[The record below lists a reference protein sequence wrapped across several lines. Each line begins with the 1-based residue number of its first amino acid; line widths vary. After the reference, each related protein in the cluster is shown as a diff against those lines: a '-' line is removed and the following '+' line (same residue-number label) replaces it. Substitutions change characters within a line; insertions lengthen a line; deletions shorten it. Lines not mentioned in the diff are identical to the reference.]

1 MGIGMDRVKKKDR
14 PLELYN
20 SLASR
25 KQAFAPLA
33 AGQVKMFTCGPSIY
47 DKPHLGNYRAF
58 LYEDVL
64 HRYLEYL
71 GYEVE
76 RLLNFTDVEDK
87 SIAGAAKKMA
97 RLWATTE
104 AAAEDFFQNCGLLH
118 IKVPDFI
125 PRSSTSIDQA
135 VRLIRALI
143 DKGYAYRHGR
153 DVFYDPLRFPGF
165 GRLYGLD
172 MSRWPKRKIR
182 YRRDNYAGN
191 RWNRGD
197 FILWHGY
204 REKRDGDVFWETELG
219 KGRPAWNV
227 QDPAMISK
235 HLGCRIDIACGGVDN
250 LYRHHDYTIA
260 VIEGVSGEKFANF
273 WLHGE
278 HVLLDGRK
286 MSKSKGNIV
295 YPKDL
300 LGREISAAGL
310 RYFLI
315 SGHYRQKLD
324 LTDKMLAEKEKEC
337 RRLRE
342 LAGKFIRPL
351 TTAGTATGESE
362 AVTKALRH
370 KFESGLNDDLDV
382 EKACENLLKN
392 LEKLDKHQKAEELD
406 GEQNGRIRK
415 DLLRIDSVLQI
426 LFV

>member
-1 MGIGMDRVKKKDR
+1 MGSGMDRAKKDDR
-14 PLELYN
+14 PLKLYN
-20 SLASR
+20 SLANR
-25 KQAFAPLA
+25 KQAFVPLA
-33 AGQVKMFTCGPSIY
+33 EGHVKMFTCGPSIY

-64 HRYLEYL
+64 QRYLEYL
-71 GYEVE
+71 GYGVE

-87 SIAGAAKKMA
+87 SIAGADKKIA

-104 AAAEDFFQNCGLLH
+104 ASAENFFQNCGLLH

-135 VRLIRALI
+135 VRLIGMLM
-143 DKGYAYRHGR
+143 DKGYAYWHGR

-172 MSRWPKRKIR
+172 MNRWPKRKMR

-204 REKRDGDVFWETELG
+204 RESRDGEVYWETELG

-235 HLGCRIDIACGGVDN
+235 HLGYRIDIACGGVDN

-278 HVLLDGRK
+278 HVLLNGKK

-300 LGREISAAGL
+300 LGKEISAAGI

-315 SGHYRQKLD
+315 RAHYRQKLN
-324 LTDKMLAEKEKEC
+324 LTDKTLVEKEKQC
-337 RRLRE
+337 QALRE
-342 LAGKFIRPL
+342 LARQFIRPL
-351 TTAGTATGESE
+351 FGGGTATPESE
-362 AVTKALRH
+362 AAIGKMTADFKQ
-370 KFESGLNDDLDV
+370 GMNDDLDV
-382 EKACENLLKN
+382 RQACRSLASNLRTLEGHREENG
-392 LEKLDKHQKAEELD
+392 LDEAQIH
-406 GEQNGRIRK
+406 GIRK
-415 DLLRIDSVLQI
+415 ELLRIDGVLQI
-426 LFV
+426 LFE